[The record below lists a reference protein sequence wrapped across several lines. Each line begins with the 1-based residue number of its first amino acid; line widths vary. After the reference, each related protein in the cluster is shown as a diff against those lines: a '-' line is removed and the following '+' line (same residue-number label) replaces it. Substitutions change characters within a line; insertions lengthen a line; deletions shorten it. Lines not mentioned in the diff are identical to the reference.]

1 MNNNANK
8 TNIIKINANHI
19 NARNSVIA
27 GAVRNT
33 AALTL
38 TAAVAAAALTAGQA
52 QAGGFQLNEQ
62 SVSGQGY
69 GHAGRSSNV
78 HDATIVFGNPAG
90 MSFLDRAQ
98 VSVGGTYL
106 KAKTDI
112 SNARA
117 SQTSPAFLPATG
129 GATDTLPVTGSNEG
143 DMVPGTFVPFAFYA
157 HPVNDRLAFG
167 FGVYAPFGSKT
178 DYEGGFQGRNQG
190 DYTSVKVKSA
200 QPTVSYRFNDQW
212 SVGAGV
218 TYNRVDGELRR
229 QVPVVTPLGAAEVDS
244 RVEGDDE
251 AWGYNLGVIYQP
263 VPETTLGLT
272 YRSKVDYTLEGDFTA
287 SSPALDQLGLGT
299 VTDDA
304 TLDLTTPETVNFSVT
319 QQMSEKLK
327 LMFGASWT
335 RWSQFE
341 RILVEGANRGEVT
354 NETQNYSNAWAFA
367 TGGEYQLTPA
377 LALRAGL
384 TLDATPTSDEHRSVR
399 IPSDDRRIFSLGAG
413 WTPLDDLTVDLAYSY
428 LTERRTE
435 ISQAKTDSFTVAGQS
450 TPPVTSNYSAD
461 YKNEAHGFGAQLT
474 YRF

>member
-1 MNNNANK
+1 MVA
-8 TNIIKINANHI
+8 
-19 NARNSVIA
+19 
-27 GAVRNT
+27 AVS
-33 AALTL
+33 A
-38 TAAVAAAALTAGQA
+38 AAVAGQA
-52 QAGGFQLNEQ
+52 HAGGFQLNEQ

-78 HDATIVFGNPAG
+78 EDATIVYGNPAG

-98 VSVGGTYL
+98 VTAGGTYL
-106 KAKTDI
+106 KVNNDI

-117 SQTSPAFLPATG
+117 SQTSPAFLQATG
-129 GATDTLPVTGSNEG
+129 GITDTLPVAGSNDG
-143 DMVPGTFVPFAFYA
+143 DMVGNKAIPFAFYV

-178 DYEGGFQGRNQG
+178 DYESGFQGRNQG
-190 DYTSVKVKSA
+190 NYTEVKVMTA

-229 QVPVVTPLGAAEVDS
+229 QVPVVTPLGRSEVDS

-272 YRSKVDYTLEGDFTA
+272 YRSKVDYSLDGDFTA
-287 SSPALDQLGLGT
+287 SSPALDQLGIGT

-319 QQMSEKLK
+319 QQMTEKLK
-327 LMFGASWT
+327 LMFGASWA
-335 RWSQFE
+335 RWSQFDK
-341 RILVEGANRGEVT
+341 ILVEGGARGEIT
-354 NETQNYSNAWAFA
+354 NEVQNYSNSWAFA
-367 TGGEYQLTPA
+367 VGGEYQLTPQW
-377 LALRAGL
+377 ALRAGL
-384 TLDATPTSDEHRSVR
+384 SLDQTPSNDEHRSVR

-413 WTPLDDLTVDLAYSY
+413 WTPIDDLTVDVAYSY
-428 LTERRTE
+428 LTERSTSIDQE
-435 ISQAKTDSFTVAGQS
+435 KEDGFTVAGQK
-450 TPPVTSNYSAD
+450 TPPVTSRYSAD